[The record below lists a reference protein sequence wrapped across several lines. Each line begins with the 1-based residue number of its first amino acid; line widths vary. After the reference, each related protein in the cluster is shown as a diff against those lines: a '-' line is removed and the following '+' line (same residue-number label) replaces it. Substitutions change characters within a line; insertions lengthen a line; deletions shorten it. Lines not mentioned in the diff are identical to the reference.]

1 LDRLVVDSWAWVEY
15 LRGSETGRRV
25 DARFGS
31 TEDLWTSVVSL
42 TEVVSKYRRE
52 RIPEQPAIDAIS
64 SLSKFGVPSR
74 DDAIEAGRIHAEVKP
89 GSPNF
94 GLADSFVLQLARKV
108 GGKVLTGDS
117 DFRGLREAEYIGK
130 NWGRPRAATDRRES
144 TS

>member
-1 LDRLVVDSWAWVEY
+1 MDRLVVDSWAWVEY

-25 DARFGS
+25 DARLES

-64 SLSKFGVPSR
+64 SLSRLGVPSR
-74 DDAIEAGRIHAEVKP
+74 DDAIEAGKIHAEVKP
-89 GSPNF
+89 KSPNF
-94 GLADSFVLQLARKV
+94 GLADSFVLQLARKI

-117 DFRGLREAEYIGK
+117 DFKGLRGAEYIGK
-130 NWGRPRAATDRRES
+130 K
-144 TS
+144 

>member
-25 DARFGS
+25 DAKLVS

-52 RIPEQPAIDAIS
+52 RIAEQAAIEAIG
-64 SLSKFGVPSR
+64 SLSRFGVPNR
-74 DDAIEAGRIHAEVKP
+74 DDAIEAGRIHAEVKSK
-89 GSPNF
+89 SPNF

-108 GGKVLTGDS
+108 GARVLTGDS
-117 DFRGLREAEYIGK
+117 DFKGLREAEYIGK
-130 NWGRPRAATDRRES
+130 
-144 TS
+144 